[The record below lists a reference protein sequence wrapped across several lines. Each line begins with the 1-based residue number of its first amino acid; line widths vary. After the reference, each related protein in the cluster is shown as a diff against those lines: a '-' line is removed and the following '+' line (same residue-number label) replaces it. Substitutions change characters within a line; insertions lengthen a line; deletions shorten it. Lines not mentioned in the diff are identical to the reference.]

1 MRKSVEI
8 KGRRLEYELTRK
20 KVKNI
25 NMRVRPDGSVAV
37 SAPPGEPL
45 QHIEDFVA
53 SKAALILSAIA
64 ALEEQR
70 KVRWPGAQE
79 GERLCLLGQTL
90 TLSLEQGAPNRAEQR
105 GIGLALILRDTENP
119 ALRQRTLDAFLRESC
134 ARAAAEVC
142 RKLYPAFSPMGVPF
156 PALRTRR
163 MKSRWGSCMPREKTI
178 TFNTALVLTPPECL
192 EYVAAH
198 ELCHFLHP
206 NHSADFYRSLS
217 HCMPDWAER
226 EKTLSNFAGLVR

>member
-25 NMRVRPDGSVAV
+25 NMRIRPDGSVAV

-105 GIGLALILRDTENP
+105 E
-119 ALRQRTLDAFLRESC
+119 RTLDAFLRESC

-206 NHSADFYRSLS
+206 NHSADFYHSLS

-226 EKTLSNFAGLVR
+226 KKTLSNFAGLVR